1 MKFILKLHPEITIKS
16 DSVRRRFTRILE
28 SNIRN
33 LFKPYEFK
41 VALWNRWD
49 KLILEA
55 KTTSRSEIE
64 QVLDQLKRIP
74 GIEQCLQV
82 QQSEYHSLDD
92 IYQQVKAVWG
102 DKLADKR
109 FAVKVRRRGKHDFT
123 SMDVARY
130 VGGGLNQHCDSAGV
144 DLTNPQVLIELEVD
158 KDQLLIINNRFKC
171 LGGMPLPTQEDV
183 ISLISGGFDSGVSSY
198 QMIRRGARTHYCFFN
213 LGGKEHEIAVK
224 QVACYLWQR
233 FGASHRV
240 KFISVNFEPVVEQI
254 LERTDNGL
262 MGVVLK
268 RLMLKAAS
276 IVADNL
282 AVSTLVTG
290 EAMGQVSSQTLSNL
304 AVIDRATDK
313 LVLRPLIC
321 MDKAEIINL
330 AREIGTEDLS
340 KSIPEYCGVIS
351 NRPTVKADLGQ
362 IEQQQTLIDEGLIES
377 LVQAAYVE
385 DIRRIVREATEEVRE
400 VETTQSLP
408 DKAVVLDIR
417 SAEEQE
423 RAPLRVEG
431 KEVKHLPFYRLASQ
445 FPNLDQNRQYYLFC
459 DRGVMSRM
467 QALLLHENGYT
478 DVKVFRPKTVRH

>member
-33 LFKPYEFK
+33 LFKPYDFK
-41 VALWNRWD
+41 IALWNRWD

-55 KTTSRSEIE
+55 KTTAPEE
-64 QVLDQLKRIP
+64 LAQLLDQLRRIP

-82 QQSEYHSLDD
+82 QQSSYQDIDD

-102 DKLADKR
+102 DKLSGKR
-109 FAVKVRRRGKHDFT
+109 FAVRVRRRGKHDFT

-144 DLTNPQVLIELEVD
+144 DLTNPQMLIELEVD
-158 KDQLLIINNRFKC
+158 KDQLLIINDRFRC

-183 ISLISGGFDSGVSSY
+183 VSLISGGFDSGVSSY

-213 LGGKEHEIAVK
+213 LGGSEHEIAVK

-233 FGASHRV
+233 FGASHKV
-240 KFISVNFEPVVEQI
+240 KFISVNFEPVVAQI
-254 LERTDNGL
+254 LEHVDNGL

-268 RLMLKAAS
+268 RLMLQAAT

-304 AVIDRATDK
+304 AVIDKATDK

-321 MDKAEIINL
+321 MDKSEIISL

-351 NRPTVKADLGQ
+351 NRPTVKADLKQ
-362 IEQQQTLIDEGLIES
+362 VEQQQALIEPRLIENVVS
-377 LVQAAYVE
+377 AADVL
-385 DIRRIVREATEEVRE
+385 DIRRIVKEADEEVRE
-400 VETTQSLP
+400 VETSQSLP
-408 DKAVVLDIR
+408 EDAVILDIR
-417 SAEEQE
+417 SPEEEE
-423 RAPLRVEG
+423 RAPLQMHG
-431 KEVKHLPFYRLASQ
+431 PEVKHLPFYRLSSQ
-445 FPNLDQNRQYYLFC
+445 FASLDQQRQYYLYC

-467 QALLLHENGYT
+467 QALLLHEKGYT
-478 DVKVFRPKTVRH
+478 DVKVYRPKA

>member
-33 LFKPYEFK
+33 LFKPYDFRI
-41 VALWNRWD
+41 ALWNRWD

-55 KTTSRSEIE
+55 KTTAPDELA

-82 QQSEYHSLDD
+82 QQSDYQDLHD
-92 IYQQVKAVWG
+92 IYLQVKAVWG
-102 DKLADKR
+102 DKLSGKR
-109 FAVKVRRRGKHDFT
+109 FAVKVRRRGKHEFT

-130 VGGGLNQHCDSAGV
+130 VGGGLNQHCDTAGV

-158 KDQLLIINNRFKC
+158 KDQLLIINDRFRC

-183 ISLISGGFDSGVSSY
+183 VSLISGGFDSGVSSY

-213 LGGKEHEIAVK
+213 LGGSEHEIAVK

-233 FGASHRV
+233 FGASHKV
-240 KFISVNFEPVVEQI
+240 KFISVNFEPVVAQI
-254 LERTDNGL
+254 LERVDNGL

-268 RLMLKAAS
+268 RLMLQAAT

-321 MDKAEIINL
+321 MDKSEIISL
-330 AREIGTEDLS
+330 ARDIGTEDLS

-351 NRPTVKADLGQ
+351 NRPTVKADLEQ
-362 IEQQQTLIDEGLIES
+362 VEQQQALIDQGLIES
-377 LVQAAYVE
+377 VVRAADVL
-385 DIRRIVREATEEVRE
+385 DIRRIVKEADEEVRE

-408 DKAVVLDIR
+408 DDAVILDIR
-417 SAEEQE
+417 SPEEEE
-423 RAPLRVEG
+423 RSPLHVEDS
-431 KEVKHLPFYRLASQ
+431 EVKRLPFYRLSSQ
-445 FPNLDQNRQYYLFC
+445 FAGLDQQRHYYLYC

-467 QALLLHENGYT
+467 QALLLHEQGYT
-478 DVKVFRPKTVRH
+478 DVKVYRPKA

>member
-33 LFKPYEFK
+33 LFKACEFK
-41 VALWNRWD
+41 IALWNRWD

-55 KTTSRSEIE
+55 KTTAPDQLE
-64 QVLDQLKRIP
+64 QLLDQLKRIP

-82 QQSEYHSLDD
+82 QQSDYQDIDD

-102 DKLADKR
+102 DKLSGKR
-109 FAVKVRRRGKHDFT
+109 FAVKVRRRGKHEFT

-130 VGGGLNQHCDSAGV
+130 VGGGLNQHCDTGGV
-144 DLTNPQVLIELEVD
+144 DLTRPQVLIELEVD
-158 KDQLLIINNRFKC
+158 KDQLLIINHRFKC

-183 ISLISGGFDSGVSSY
+183 LSLISGGFDSGVSSY

-233 FGASHRV
+233 FGASHKV
-240 KFISVNFEPVVEQI
+240 KFISVNFEPVVAQI
-254 LERTDNGL
+254 LERVDNGL

-268 RLMLKAAS
+268 RLMLQAAT

-304 AVIDRATDK
+304 AVIDRATEK

-321 MDKAEIINL
+321 MDKSEIINL
-330 AREIGTEDLS
+330 ARDIGTEDLS

-351 NRPTVKADLGQ
+351 NRPTVRADLELV
-362 IEQQQTLIDEGLIES
+362 EQQQALIDQGLIES
-377 LVQAAYVE
+377 VVRAANVL
-385 DIRRIVREATEEVRE
+385 DIRRIVKEADEEVRE

-408 DKAVVLDIR
+408 DDAVILDIR
-417 SAEEQE
+417 SPEEEE
-423 RAPLRVEG
+423 RSPLHVEDS
-431 KEVKHLPFYRLASQ
+431 EVKRLPFYRLSSQ
-445 FPNLDQNRQYYLFC
+445 FAGLDQQHHYYLYC

-467 QALLLHENGYT
+467 QALLLHEQGYT
-478 DVKVFRPKTVRH
+478 DVKVYRPKA